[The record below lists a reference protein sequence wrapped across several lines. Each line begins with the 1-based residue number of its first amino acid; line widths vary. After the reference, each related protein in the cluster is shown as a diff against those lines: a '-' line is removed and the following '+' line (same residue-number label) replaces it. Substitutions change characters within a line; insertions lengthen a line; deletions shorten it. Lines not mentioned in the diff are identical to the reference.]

1 MNRPE
6 MPPSRMMSES
16 GAEWR
21 PAFGQYWSPKEWRLM
36 QRLGL
41 MELDHGLT
49 GTQVQTILWCYRSM
63 ADDTVCRAL
72 VVGWLAGLLFGAF
85 VL

>member
-1 MNRPE
+1 
-6 MPPSRMMSES
+6 
-16 GAEWR
+16 
-21 PAFGQYWSPKEWRLM
+21 M